1 MDGTGQ
7 YRTRGTDELSH
18 TAFVN
23 DRSIAFD
30 IGESLYRWRGY
41 QPPFDELPWVETGQ
55 PAPPRPRVGRH
66 SAGSAQ

>member
-7 YRTRGTDELSH
+7 YRSRGAHPGGH

-30 IGESLYRWRGY
+30 IGERLYRSRGY
-41 QPPFDELPWVETGQ
+41 LPPFDELPWVEPGEARPARVPTGIVK
-55 PAPPRPRVGRH
+55 RR
-66 SAGSAQ
+66 

>member
-7 YRTRGTDELSH
+7 YRCRGAGAGGD

-30 IGESLYRWRGY
+30 IGERLYRSRGY
-41 QPPFDELPWVETGQ
+41 LPPFEELPWVEIGEARPARMPTGIIK
-55 PAPPRPRVGRH
+55 RR
-66 SAGSAQ
+66 

>member
-7 YRTRGTDELSH
+7 YRNRGLDPAGN

-30 IGESLYRWRGY
+30 IGERLYRSRGY
-41 QPPFDELPWVETGQ
+41 LPPFDDLPWVEVGEARPARMATGISK
-55 PAPPRPRVGRH
+55 RR
-66 SAGSAQ
+66 

>member
-7 YRTRGTDELSH
+7 YRCRGIDPSSN

-30 IGESLYRWRGY
+30 ISERLYRWRGY
-41 QPPFDELPWVETGQ
+41 LPPFDDLPWVEIGQ
-55 PAPPRPRVGRH
+55 PRPARVPTAIIKRR
-66 SAGSAQ
+66 

>member
-7 YRTRGTDELSH
+7 YRKRGMDDDGH

-30 IGESLYRWRGY
+30 IGERLYRYRGY
-41 QPPFDELPWVETGQ
+41 LPAFDELPWIEAGEA
-55 PAPPRPRVGRH
+55 APPRPRIGRNEK
-66 SAGSAQ
+66 

>member
-7 YRTRGTDELSH
+7 YRSRGAEPGGN

-30 IGESLYRWRGY
+30 IGERLYRSRGY
-41 QPPFDELPWVETGQ
+41 LPPFDDLPWVEIGEARPARTPTGIVK
-55 PAPPRPRVGRH
+55 AR
-66 SAGSAQ
+66 

>member
-7 YRTRGTDELSH
+7 YRSRGGAPGGD

-30 IGESLYRWRGY
+30 IGERLYRSRGY
-41 QPPFDELPWVETGQ
+41 LPSFDELPWVEIGEAR
-55 PAPPRPRVGRH
+55 PARIAPGRVKLR
-66 SAGSAQ
+66 

>member
-7 YRTRGTDELSH
+7 YRNRGLDPADN

-30 IGESLYRWRGY
+30 IGERLYRSRGY
-41 QPPFDELPWVETGQ
+41 LPPFDDLPWVEIGEARPARMATGISK
-55 PAPPRPRVGRH
+55 RR
-66 SAGSAQ
+66 

>member
-7 YRTRGTDELSH
+7 YRSRGADANGH

-30 IGESLYRWRGY
+30 IGERLYRSRGY
-41 QPPFDELPWVETGQ
+41 LPPFDDLPWVEPGEARPARAPTGI
-55 PAPPRPRVGRH
+55 VKGR
-66 SAGSAQ
+66 